1 MFQHA
6 SQHSSGDLLA
16 DRRYVYAEACL
27 AEGDALGAAEMAEQA
42 IDTYLD
48 GCRRPDDRATALDIL
63 LRDLARLRLLEPDLD
78 GFIGEVERYIDL
90 LHRDLSRRAA

>member
-1 MFQHA
+1 MALSEPVHA
-6 SQHSSGDLLA
+6 I
-16 DRRYVYAEACL
+16 RR
-27 AEGDALGAAEMAEQA
+27 LGAAAQIGAIVIAEQA
-42 IDTYLD
+42 IDAYLD